1 MKTVIFVVELKRKS
15 RIMMTRKNEESIRTL
30 EMLRYQAEHYQAIGR
45 GAMSQQI
52 NTRIR
57 RLINQTNADAVK
69 A

>member
-1 MKTVIFVVELKRKS
+1 
-15 RIMMTRKNEESIRTL
+15 MTSKNEKSTRAL

-52 NTRIR
+52 NAQIR
-57 RLINQTNADAVK
+57 RLVNEMNARAVK